1 MKNKLS
7 DVEDERFRKLSGK
20 LFRIIFN
27 LINVNSEERVF
38 LSRDRATRRRRPR
51 ARLFP
56 SFKLIC
62 TLNDFFSIE
71 ESAPSDP
78 PAHPWFHLR
87 PSDPVMIETNDN

>member
-1 MKNKLS
+1 MN
-7 DVEDERFRKLSGK
+7 VQETVRQQ
-20 LFRIIFN
+20 IIFN
-27 LINVNSEERVF
+27 LINANSGKRVF
-38 LSRDRATRRRRPR
+38 LSRDGTRPYNTTPR

-78 PAHPWFHLR
+78 SAHPWFHLR
-87 PSDPVMIETNDN
+87 PNGPVMIETNDN